1 MTCQYLAVFIKLLT
15 NYEVFWGCF
24 FSDTMYARRGSVCK
38 PAANPSKQSLA
49 NSTRQDTARKQ
60 NTILMFYSPQ
70 SRINFV
76 TAGVLFVSSFFS
88 LLEGGAFEW
97 VGYLGEI
104 DLS

>member
-1 MTCQYLAVFIKLLT
+1 
-15 NYEVFWGCF
+15 
-24 FSDTMYARRGSVCK
+24 MYARRGSVYK